1 MPTSFTVTAPG
12 LAKPAPEPAP
22 GTDGSLESLMRSMG
36 LDPAV
41 AQSTPATE
49 PTPPKPEPA
58 QTFPK
63 VGRND
68 PCPCGSGKKYKN
80 CHGR

>member
-12 LAKPAPEPAP
+12 LAKPEPEPAP
-22 GTDGSLESLMRSMG
+22 ETDGSLESLMRAMG
-36 LDPAV
+36 LDSAA

-58 QTFPK
+58 QAFPK